1 MRWPGLSIT
10 ICWLICLESDA
21 QIRYTH
27 DFTSKLRAATLGLS
41 LPDSTWYNVVL
52 PCEDKYNQYDL
63 CLIAEVDSAELR
75 YIILDDRATRKIVF
89 PEMHYMARL
98 SNLAT
103 NDEAHWMR
111 SRTMSSR
118 MVYDSLKADWAGEM
132 SFTPKPTLTDKKNG
146 KLFSIYKEN
155 TGMVFVLL
163 YYNHEFPGFN
173 DHLHSVYFNLPKPKT
188 NN

>member
-1 MRWPGLSIT
+1 M
-10 ICWLICLESDA
+10 
-21 QIRYTH
+21 YTR
-27 DFTSKLRAATLGLS
+27 DFTSKLRAATLALS

-52 PCEDKYNQYDL
+52 PCEDKYNKYDL
-63 CLIAEVDSAELR
+63 CLISEVDSAELR

-89 PEMHYMARL
+89 PEMYYMARL

-132 SFTPKPTLTDKKNG
+132 SFTPKVSLTDKKYG
-146 KLFSIYKEN
+146 KLFSIYREN

-173 DHLHSVYFNLPKPKT
+173 DHLHSVYFNLPKTTT

>member
-1 MRWPGLSIT
+1 M
-10 ICWLICLESDA
+10 
-21 QIRYTH
+21 YTR
-27 DFTSKLRAATLGLS
+27 DFTSKLRAASLALS

-52 PCEDKYNQYDL
+52 PCEDKYNKYDL
-63 CLIAEVDSAELR
+63 CLISEVDSAELR

-89 PEMHYMARL
+89 PEMYYMARL

-132 SFTPKPTLTDKKNG
+132 SFTPKVSLTDKKYG
-146 KLFSIYKEN
+146 KLFSIYREN

-173 DHLHSVYFNLPKPKT
+173 DHLHSVYFNLPKPTT